1 MRLRLGPTGGAA
13 AAADDDDDSGAGAR
27 YDDGGSGAGNA
38 LPIELGM
45 NPLFRINPF
54 SAPETILEGR
64 AITQEQLFF
73 NTLNFDSSR
82 PNKTELGNSFRT
94 LLSPENYHLPNS
106 RLSLAKLPVNKGS
119 TVNMSS
125 CTLPI
130 TTIPPLAENQRN
142 STLENIKG
150 LSLLTSSRSL
160 SMLKSSVLQS
170 TLTEAGPSTHG
181 MDCIDVISNQ
191 PSRAHSTNTAT
202 SSLLSDWP
210 NSANS
215 NNAIKV
221 QTSNFQPSQKF
232 PVEIKSS
239 SSSHASAFGKGPLVF
254 CMTTVGELFVNEMGL
269 LGVICCCHKLR
280 MSVAKF
286 CEHSGASSDK
296 PGDFVCMENGM
307 TISQW
312 RKYHLGI
319 MAPDDGKTWH
329 WPDGSFVLGG
339 LIESKAANLSN
350 LRKEPQ
356 KSVISE
362 APFGLGKNVGPRCKS
377 AYRSQ
382 PYREAVDQTTAMK
395 ITNEKSAHGQQ
406 KSNFEEQ
413 NIFSTSFPTNFSS
426 LTQRTV
432 PPLAKNLIAQER
444 KGSPV
449 HMGAVDSSTVNNGGQ
464 KSGSLLAS
472 NSVNLMGKCNNSS
485 ISYQYSGTKDNFIH
499 DNKGSEVNFPG
510 EVSRVSRKGASNFEL
525 QLGQPSQLNHTTAG
539 LFPNSMCIVRF
550 GAVHDPQKS
559 RAHQPLANGNN
570 LVVSAAA
577 VCPKETTRSRQ
588 NTDELPTET
597 SFSTRRHMQ
606 HPLGMANFVNSSETE
621 ELNTDSTKNSLIS
634 LFLSHL
640 ERNNTSQAADD
651 ILTGSEHFP
660 PRLLNDDTYSAKCN
674 LSDSIVNENDRNE
687 RKCVMNKLDLS
698 QNRDGA
704 SEPSSTKSSVVKSSY
719 FVQSKQISDD
729 RTALASTSG
738 VHPPQSNFY
747 AHDKLFPL
755 HSNQCGE
762 VLGLE
767 NGNYFDYV
775 NPKSQNPLLHAS
787 VRSGSLIMEN
797 GGGASEPTSL
807 KNKSDPDIIQH
818 LTQEN
823 LRVHSFRPAVEFS
836 KQENFTTFHETST
849 HHGRLCCL
857 STVKMKGNY
866 GQNDVSRVAVR
877 SEYPCPHFHCNGGG
891 VEMPAGNPNFA
902 CSKQHCNC
910 TATIQRASLCF
921 RQNGIQCPA
930 CHVCATDEQPCIR
943 CTRPSNICLP
953 ANEGQVYA
961 CPGEAYE
968 KDCTFRDSKRI
979 RLGNECGCSKSSV
992 VVNNDNRNGF
1002 CKDTRITE
1010 EFGAYQEFDSVR
1022 EQNTSKVS
1030 SGSSAPAITEVSVS
1044 VETNNMGSSAKED
1057 MNTFHNCVDEGSGI
1071 EKCGSSDEAI
1081 GGTECEQALSDKLNL
1096 DNSSRIKQISNQI
1109 TMERAQ
1115 EVTRDS
1121 NCCIGKVQLLS
1132 SQEIEAS
1139 PRRDNDL
1146 QKICLSSA
1154 KSSNV
1159 KRKRSSL
1166 SCTKLLPI
1174 KRNTRSDKI
1183 VKDDE
1188 IKLYDEVHS
1197 HDTPSEKSEND
1208 FDRKRVFRQ
1217 KELHVEARKLP
1228 KYMLLSCIGKDI
1240 NHGRNFPSNK
1250 GRPVVCGNSGIIST
1264 GIANGEGKPAKILPL
1279 SLILKKAR
1287 RLSTPKHGKKLVP
1300 ENRNTRTRANKRSHN
1315 ALTSWKS
1322 LYSTEGSGSGLRD
1335 EAEFLKPT
1343 SNQLSPTSKD
1353 IHECRLNKLSKM
1365 DRKSKISIGLP
1376 PLEES
1381 GSFDQMEAGK
1391 DQLVVPPITRT
1402 GEKHQSAMLAS
1413 RKISKCALSTDIKSV
1428 RSLPSDHSEATKHFQ
1443 VNSSR
1448 YDKGHKVLLDSDA
1461 FCCVCSGSNQE
1472 NINRLIEC
1480 SQCFIKVVHQACYGV
1495 PRVPR
1500 GCWSC
1505 RPCKMNVQD
1514 IACVLCGY
1522 GGGAMTRA
1530 VKSQKIVKS
1539 LLKRWEIGNGS
1550 NLKFVPPSTTMNA
1563 ECDVKVSSFDEASEH
1578 RKYGFI
1584 PPCGTISSN
1593 VLPSAGVEINLKQT
1607 NETQQLGEMP
1617 SNFETF
1623 NSIIAGLFDPTVT
1636 QWVHMVCGLWTP
1648 GTRCPNVDTMSAFDV
1663 SGASPARKNAL
1674 CSMCNR
1680 PGGSCIMCRVSD
1692 CFVVFHPWCAHQK
1705 GLLQSEVEG
1714 DDDDKVGFYGRCLNH
1729 AVVNISDIDSHHV
1742 DPEEE
1747 FPIKGDWTCARTEG
1761 PEKEEGFNLNYKK
1774 SHHEVGGCIV
1784 SQEQI
1789 NAWLHIN
1796 GPKSVRGV
1804 LKPLCLDVEYDFRKE
1819 YIRYKQSKGWKHLV
1833 VYKSGIHALGL
1844 YTSQFIARGAMV
1856 IQHSY
1861 VVICSRVCGEI
1872 VGLRVAD
1879 KREIEYQSGRRLQYK
1894 SACYFFRI
1902 DKEHIIDATR
1912 KGGIAR
1918 FVNHSCQPNCVAKVI
1933 SIRNEKKV
1941 VFFAERDIN
1950 PGEEITYDYHFNHE
1964 DEGHKIPCFC
1974 NSKNCRRYLN

>member
-13 AAADDDDDSGAGAR
+13 AAADDDDSGAGAR
-27 YDDGGSGAGNA
+27 YDDGGSGA
-38 LPIELGM
+38 
-45 NPLFRINPF
+45 
-54 SAPETILEGR
+54 
-64 AITQEQLFF
+64 
-73 NTLNFDSSR
+73 D
-82 PNKTELGNSFRT
+82 
-94 LLSPENYHLPNS
+94 
-106 RLSLAKLPVNKGS
+106 
-119 TVNMSS
+119 
-125 CTLPI
+125 
-130 TTIPPLAENQRN
+130 
-142 STLENIKG
+142 
-150 LSLLTSSRSL
+150 
-160 SMLKSSVLQS
+160 
-170 TLTEAGPSTHG
+170 
-181 MDCIDVISNQ
+181 
-191 PSRAHSTNTAT
+191 
-202 SSLLSDWP
+202 
-210 NSANS
+210 
-215 NNAIKV
+215 
-221 QTSNFQPSQKF
+221 
-232 PVEIKSS
+232 
-239 SSSHASAFGKGPLVF
+239 
-254 CMTTVGELFVNEMGL
+254 
-269 LGVICCCHKLR
+269 
-280 MSVAKF
+280 
-286 CEHSGASSDK
+286 
-296 PGDFVCMENGM
+296 
-307 TISQW
+307 
-312 RKYHLGI
+312 
-319 MAPDDGKTWH
+319 
-329 WPDGSFVLGG
+329 
-339 LIESKAANLSN
+339 
-350 LRKEPQ
+350 
-356 KSVISE
+356 
-362 APFGLGKNVGPRCKS
+362 
-377 AYRSQ
+377 
-382 PYREAVDQTTAMK
+382 
-395 ITNEKSAHGQQ
+395 
-406 KSNFEEQ
+406 
-413 NIFSTSFPTNFSS
+413 
-426 LTQRTV
+426 
-432 PPLAKNLIAQER
+432 
-444 KGSPV
+444 
-449 HMGAVDSSTVNNGGQ
+449 
-464 KSGSLLAS
+464 
-472 NSVNLMGKCNNSS
+472 
-485 ISYQYSGTKDNFIH
+485 
-499 DNKGSEVNFPG
+499 
-510 EVSRVSRKGASNFEL
+510 
-525 QLGQPSQLNHTTAG
+525 
-539 LFPNSMCIVRF
+539 
-550 GAVHDPQKS
+550 
-559 RAHQPLANGNN
+559 N
-570 LVVSAAA
+570 LVVSDAA

-674 LSDSIVNENDRNE
+674 LSDSIVDENDRNE

-767 NGNYFDYV
+767 NGNYFDYG

-787 VRSGSLIMEN
+787 VLN
-797 GGGASEPTSL
+797 
-807 KNKSDPDIIQH
+807 N
-818 LTQEN
+818 
-823 LRVHSFRPAVEFS
+823 
-836 KQENFTTFHETST
+836 
-849 HHGRLCCL
+849 
-857 STVKMKGNY
+857 
-866 GQNDVSRVAVR
+866 
-877 SEYPCPHFHCNGGG
+877 
-891 VEMPAGNPNFA
+891 
-902 CSKQHCNC
+902 
-910 TATIQRASLCF
+910 TATAQLQYNELHYVLDKMVYSVLHAI
-921 RQNGIQCPA
+921 
-930 CHVCATDEQPCIR
+930 

-953 ANEGQVYA
+953 AN
-961 CPGEAYE
+961 
-968 KDCTFRDSKRI
+968 
-979 RLGNECGCSKSSV
+979 
-992 VVNNDNRNGF
+992 
-1002 CKDTRITE
+1002 DTRITE

-1109 TMERAQ
+1109 TMEKAQ

-1139 PRRDNDL
+1139 PQRDNDL

-1197 HDTPSEKSEND
+1197 HDTPSEK
-1208 FDRKRVFRQ
+1208 
-1217 KELHVEARKLP
+1217 
-1228 KYMLLSCIGKDI
+1228 
-1240 NHGRNFPSNK
+1240 
-1250 GRPVVCGNSGIIST
+1250 
-1264 GIANGEGKPAKILPL
+1264 
-1279 SLILKKAR
+1279 
-1287 RLSTPKHGKKLVP
+1287 
-1300 ENRNTRTRANKRSHN
+1300 
-1315 ALTSWKS
+1315 
-1322 LYSTEGSGSGLRD
+1322 
-1335 EAEFLKPT
+1335 
-1343 SNQLSPTSKD
+1343 
-1353 IHECRLNKLSKM
+1353 
-1365 DRKSKISIGLP
+1365 
-1376 PLEES
+1376 
-1381 GSFDQMEAGK
+1381 
-1391 DQLVVPPITRT
+1391 
-1402 GEKHQSAMLAS
+1402 
-1413 RKISKCALSTDIKSV
+1413 
-1428 RSLPSDHSEATKHFQ
+1428 
-1443 VNSSR
+1443 

-1480 SQCFIKVVHQACYGV
+1480 SQCFIKV
-1495 PRVPR
+1495 
-1500 GCWSC
+1500 
-1505 RPCKMNVQD
+1505 
-1514 IACVLCGY
+1514 ACVLCGY

-1550 NLKFVPPSTTMNA
+1550 SLKFVPPSTTMNA

-1680 PGGSCIMCRVSD
+1680 LGGSCIMCRVSD

-1761 PEKEEGFNLNYKK
+1761 FRGRKREEGFNPNYKNP
-1774 SHHEVGGCIV
+1774 HHEVGGCIV

-1804 LKPLCLDVEYDFRKE
+1804 LKPLCLDVEYDYRKE

-1856 IQHSY
+1856 VEY
-1861 VVICSRVCGEI
+1861 VGEI